1 MDQACLKATQENTST
16 IFDFILQLKTI
27 RRAGWQKK
35 LGIKRPESVADHAYG
50 VAAMA
55 MILSD
60 SKRLDSAK
68 VLKMAILHDLAE
80 SITGDLTPE
89 DGPKSKKTKLENL
102 AMRKILST
110 LEPKIKNQYH
120 AIWMEYQKNQTPE
133 AKLLHQ
139 VDKLEMALQA
149 NIYKKFGYS
158 KQKLKPFFDSA
169 KKQITDPKIKK
180 LLQKILLNS

>member
-16 IFDFILQLKTI
+16 IFDIILHLKTI
-27 RRAGWQKK
+27 PRSGWQKK
-35 LGIKRPESVADHAYG
+35 LGIKRPESVADHAFG
-50 VAAMA
+50 VAAIA

-80 SITGDLTPE
+80 SLTGDLTPE
-89 DGPKSKKTKLENL
+89 DGPKSKKIKLENT
-102 AMRKILST
+102 AMKKILST
-110 LEPKIKNQYH
+110 LEPKTQKQYYSV
-120 AIWMEYQKNQTPE
+120 WVEYQKNITSE

-149 NIYKKFGYS
+149 NIYKKSGHS
-158 KQKLKPFFDSA
+158 KQKLKPFLDSA
-169 KKQITDPKIKK
+169 IKQITDPEIKK
-180 LLQKILLNS
+180 ILQKIT